1 MATLPSRGDILPHGT
16 RRQAGGNG
24 RNWAFSPNK
33 DGLHFWEIFPNNSR
47 GLVQAH
53 LQTAGEPPMRISED
67 RYDRDRQRLEL
78 ALRFLTHEARTQT
91 IRVWTGLSDDRIRKL
106 YRSYLGR
113 AACYVPRHR
122 GQSPHQSAYFIRSL
136 RIQQETSV
144 LASFFALAGL
154 VPAEPSAAAGAALPD
169 LSRGN
174 ALCNAFET
182 YAIMIPT
189 ASISFEYAVFLAE
202 CLARGDQLRLGRCCD
217 CGGIIVVERFPIREK
232 RCQHCVAAQR
242 DRS

>member
-1 MATLPSRGDILPHGT
+1 
-16 RRQAGGNG
+16 
-24 RNWAFSPNK
+24 
-33 DGLHFWEIFPNNSR
+33 
-47 GLVQAH
+47 
-53 LQTAGEPPMRISED
+53 MRISED

-122 GQSPHQSAYFIRSL
+122 GKSPHQAAYFMRSL
-136 RIQQETSV
+136 RIQQETAV

-154 VPAEPSAAAGAALPD
+154 VPSDPSAAAGAALPD
-169 LSRGN
+169 IGHGN
-174 ALCNAFET
+174 LLCTAFET
-182 YAIMIPT
+182 YATMIPT

-202 CLARGDQLRLGRCCD
+202 CLARGDLLRLGRCCE
-217 CGGIIVVERFPIREK
+217 CGGIIVVERFPIRAK
-232 RCQHCVAAQR
+232 RCQHCTAAAR
-242 DRS
+242 PA

>member
-1 MATLPSRGDILPHGT
+1 
-16 RRQAGGNG
+16 
-24 RNWAFSPNK
+24 
-33 DGLHFWEIFPNNSR
+33 
-47 GLVQAH
+47 
-53 LQTAGEPPMRISED
+53 MRISED

-122 GQSPHQSAYFIRSL
+122 GKSPHQAAYFTRSL
-136 RIQQETSV
+136 RIQQETAV

-174 ALCNAFET
+174 SLCAAFET
-182 YAIMIPT
+182 YATVMVPT
-189 ASISFEYAVFLAE
+189 AAISFEYAVFLAG

-232 RCQHCVAAQR
+232 RCQHCTAVEQR
-242 DRS
+242 G